1 MCNLVAA
8 RDTLTT
14 QGFVPTGRL
23 RPLDV
28 QRDLLAVA
36 DLIALAFGE
45 RLDAEGHSLI
55 RHMRQAARDR
65 RFLRWAARQGEIRGM
80 PLSGY
85 VWEEEG
91 RIVGNLSLI
100 PMGRGRRRV
109 YLIANVAVHP
119 ARRRQG
125 IARQLVR
132 RALEHVRQRR
142 VTQVW
147 LQVDVDNRGAVALYE
162 ALGFRARH
170 RRRLWRWVGLPDPP
184 QPPGL
189 RLTPLRRRDAQVQQA
204 WLRQAYPG
212 EIAWFYPLDLP
223 RDLAPTPLGLL
234 RRWLGQ
240 RPVRQVAVRGA
251 DGETLRLSLARL
263 RTRSAY
269 DALYLAAPQLPATE
283 ALALAGWALC
293 QRASQ
298 PVLLEVPFAE
308 DDDRCY
314 PAAGFALH
322 RDLLWMRWDGALS

>member
-1 MCNLVAA
+1 M
-8 RDTLTT
+8 TT
-14 QGFVPTGRL
+14 ERTIPGRL

-36 DLIALAFGE
+36 DLIALAFEG

-65 RFLRWAARQGEIRGM
+65 NFLRWAARQGEVRGM

-85 VWEEEG
+85 VWEEAG
-91 RIVGNLSLI
+91 RIVGHVSLI

-125 IARQLVR
+125 IARQLMR
-132 RALEHVRQRR
+132 RALAHARQRR
-142 VTQVW
+142 VSQVW
-147 LQVDVDNRGAVALYE
+147 LQVDVDNPGAVALYE
-162 ALGFRARH
+162 GLGFRPRH
-170 RRRLWRWVGLPDPP
+170 RRRLWRWVGLPAPP
-184 QPPGL
+184 PAPDL
-189 RLTPLRRRDAQVQQA
+189 RLTPLRRRDAPRQQA
-204 WLRQAYPG
+204 WLREAYPG

-223 RDLAPTPLGLL
+223 GDLAPTLWGAL
-234 RRWLGQ
+234 RRSLA
-240 RPVRQVAVRGA
+240 RLLVRQVAVRGPDDA
-251 DGETLRLSLARL
+251 LRLSLARL

-269 DALYLAAPQLPATE
+269 DALYLAAPRPPDPQ

-293 QRASQ
+293 QRAAR
-298 PVLLEVPFAE
+298 PVLLEAPFDAE
-308 DDDRCY
+308 DDRRY

-322 RDLLWMRWDGALS
+322 RDLFWMRWDGTLP

>member
-1 MCNLVAA
+1 
-8 RDTLTT
+8 
-14 QGFVPTGRL
+14 
-23 RPLDV
+23 
-28 QRDLLAVA
+28 
-36 DLIALAFGE
+36 
-45 RLDAEGHSLI
+45 
-55 RHMRQAARDR
+55 
-65 RFLRWAARQGEIRGM
+65 
-80 PLSGY
+80 
-85 VWEEEG
+85 
-91 RIVGNLSLI
+91 
-100 PMGRGRRRV
+100 
-109 YLIANVAVHP
+109 
-119 ARRRQG
+119 
-125 IARQLVR
+125 
-132 RALEHVRQRR
+132 
-142 VTQVW
+142 
-147 LQVDVDNRGAVALYE
+147 
-162 ALGFRARH
+162 
-170 RRRLWRWVGLPDPP
+170 DPP